1 MRQLHLIKHTQ
12 ATLRIFLSM
21 NATNNI
27 QPFSADDF
35 ANALAE
41 HNYEFAVGQ
50 TVKGKVVSVESSG
63 IYVDIGAKSL
73 GFLPIEEATLSSSA
87 HSNEAFTIGNEHEFL
102 IISSQNADGEV
113 KLSVRRLLFKQAWE
127 TLRTYQANSTVF
139 ETKVIGTNTGG
150 VIVDSVGLR
159 GFVPR
164 SHLTDTTDLAKLI
177 GKVLPVLVLE
187 ADETRKKLVL
197 SNRQAAKL
205 AAMTQLAK
213 GQLITGKITNI
224 RPFGAFVEFS
234 GVSGLLHVK
243 EMSQKSISDPTR
255 LFQLND
261 IIKAVV
267 VDIDESR
274 NRIALSTKILEL
286 HAGEILDN
294 SAQVFAEAEERLEKN
309 ISKLWEA

>member
-1 MRQLHLIKHTQ
+1 
-12 ATLRIFLSM
+12 M
-21 NATNNI
+21 NATTNI

-73 GFLPIEEATLSSSA
+73 GFLPIEEATLSGSSR
-87 HSNEAFTIGNEHEFL
+87 SNDAFPIGNEYEFL

-113 KLSVRRLLFKQAWE
+113 KLSVRRLLFKQAWQ
-127 TLRTYQANSTVF
+127 TLRDYQAESKVF

-164 SHLTDTTDLAKLI
+164 SHLADSSDMPKLI
-177 GKVLPVLVLE
+177 GKFLPVMVLE

-205 AAMTQLAK
+205 AAMTQIAK
-213 GQLITGKITNI
+213 GQLVTGKVTNI

-234 GVSGLLHVK
+234 GLSGLLHVK
-243 EMSQKSISDPTR
+243 EMSQKPVSDPTR
-255 LFQLND
+255 VFQLND
-261 IIKAVV
+261 MIKAVIIDV
-267 VDIDESR
+267 DESR
-274 NRIALSTKILEL
+274 NRIAFSTKILEL
-286 HAGEILDN
+286 HAGEMLDN
-294 SAQVFAEAEERLEKN
+294 SAQVFAEADERLEKN
-309 ISKLWEA
+309 ISKLWES

>member
-1 MRQLHLIKHTQ
+1 
-12 ATLRIFLSM
+12 M
-21 NATNNI
+21 NATTNI
-27 QPFSADDF
+27 QSFSADDF

-73 GFLPIEEATLSSSA
+73 GFLPIEEATLGSSSR
-87 HSNEAFTIGNEHEFL
+87 SNEAFTIGNEHEFL

-127 TLRTYQANSTVF
+127 TLRTYQAESTVF
-139 ETKVIGTNTGG
+139 QTKVIGTNTGG

-164 SHLTDTTDLAKLI
+164 SHLADTSDLAKLI
-177 GKVLPVLVLE
+177 GKTLPVMVLE

-213 GQLITGKITNI
+213 GQLITGKVTNI

-243 EMSQKSISDPTR
+243 EMSQKSVGDPTR

-261 IIKAVV
+261 VIKAVV

-286 HAGEILDN
+286 HAGEMLDN

>member
-1 MRQLHLIKHTQ
+1 
-12 ATLRIFLSM
+12 M
-21 NATNNI
+21 NATTNI

-73 GFLPIEEATLSSSA
+73 GFLPIEEATLSGSSR
-87 HSNEAFTIGNEHEFL
+87 SNDAFPIGNEYEFL

-113 KLSVRRLLFKQAWE
+113 KLSVRRLLFKQAWQ
-127 TLRTYQANSTVF
+127 TLRDYQAESKVF

-164 SHLTDTTDLAKLI
+164 SHLADSSDMPKLI
-177 GKVLPVLVLE
+177 GKFLPVMVLE

-205 AAMTQLAK
+205 AAMTQIAK
-213 GQLITGKITNI
+213 GQLVTGKVTNI

-234 GVSGLLHVK
+234 GLSGLLHVK
-243 EMSQKSISDPTR
+243 EMSQKPVSDPTR
-255 LFQLND
+255 VFQLND
-261 IIKAVV
+261 MIKAVIIDV
-267 VDIDESR
+267 DESR

-286 HAGEILDN
+286 HAGEMLDN

-309 ISKLWEA
+309 ISKLWES

>member
-1 MRQLHLIKHTQ
+1 
-12 ATLRIFLSM
+12 M
-21 NATNNI
+21 NATTNI

-73 GFLPIEEATLSSSA
+73 GFLPIEEATLSGSSR
-87 HSNEAFTIGNEHEFL
+87 SNDAFPIGNEYEFL

-113 KLSVRRLLFKQAWE
+113 KLSVRRLLFKQAWQ
-127 TLRTYQANSTVF
+127 TLRDYQAESKVF

-164 SHLTDTTDLAKLI
+164 SHLADSSDMAKLI
-177 GKVLPVLVLE
+177 GKFLPVMVLE

-205 AAMTQLAK
+205 AAMNQLAK
-213 GQLITGKITNI
+213 GQLVTGKVTNI
-224 RPFGAFVEFS
+224 RPFGVFVEFS

-243 EMSQKSISDPTR
+243 EMSQKPVNDPTR
-255 LFQLND
+255 VFQLND
-261 IIKAVV
+261 MIKAVV
-267 VDIDESR
+267 IDIDESR
-274 NRIALSTKILEL
+274 NRIALSTKLLEL
-286 HAGEILDN
+286 HAGEMLDN

>member
-1 MRQLHLIKHTQ
+1 
-12 ATLRIFLSM
+12 M
-21 NATNNI
+21 NATTNI

-73 GFLPIEEATLSSSA
+73 GFLPIEEATLSGSSR
-87 HSNEAFTIGNEHEFL
+87 SNDAFPIGNEYEFL

-113 KLSVRRLLFKQAWE
+113 KLSVRRLLFKQAWQ
-127 TLRTYQANSTVF
+127 TLRDYQAESKVF

-164 SHLTDTTDLAKLI
+164 SHLADSSDMPKLI
-177 GKVLPVLVLE
+177 GKFLPVVVLE

-205 AAMTQLAK
+205 AAMNQLAK
-213 GQLITGKITNI
+213 GQLVTGKVTNI
-224 RPFGAFVEFS
+224 RPFGVFVEFS

-243 EMSQKSISDPTR
+243 EMSQKPVSDPTR
-255 LFQLND
+255 VFQLND
-261 IIKAVV
+261 TIKAVV
-267 VDIDESR
+267 IDIDESR
-274 NRIALSTKILEL
+274 NRIALSTKLLEL
-286 HAGEILDN
+286 HAGEMLDN
-294 SAQVFAEAEERLEKN
+294 SAQVFAEADERLEKN

>member
-1 MRQLHLIKHTQ
+1 
-12 ATLRIFLSM
+12 M
-21 NATNNI
+21 NATTNI

-73 GFLPIEEATLSSSA
+73 GFLPIEEATLSGSSR
-87 HSNEAFTIGNEHEFL
+87 SNDAFPIGNEYEFL

-113 KLSVRRLLFKQAWE
+113 KLSVRRLLFKQAWQ
-127 TLRTYQANSTVF
+127 TLRDYQAESKVF

-164 SHLTDTTDLAKLI
+164 SHLADSSDMAKLI
-177 GKVLPVLVLE
+177 GKFLPVMVLE

-205 AAMTQLAK
+205 AAMNQLAK
-213 GQLITGKITNI
+213 GQLVTGKVTNI
-224 RPFGAFVEFS
+224 RPFGVFVEFS

-243 EMSQKSISDPTR
+243 EMSQKPVNDPTR
-255 LFQLND
+255 VFQLND
-261 IIKAVV
+261 TIKAVV
-267 VDIDESR
+267 IDIDESR

-286 HAGEILDN
+286 HAGEMLDN
-294 SAQVFAEAEERLEKN
+294 SAQVFAEADERLEKN

>member
-1 MRQLHLIKHTQ
+1 
-12 ATLRIFLSM
+12 M
-21 NATNNI
+21 NATKNI

-50 TVKGKVVSVESSG
+50 IVKGKVVSVESSG

-73 GFLPIEEATLSSSA
+73 GFLPTEEATLSSSSR
-87 HSNEAFTIGNEHEFL
+87 SNDETFAVGSEHDFL
-102 IISSQNADGEV
+102 IISNQNADGEV
-113 KLSVRRLLFKQAWE
+113 KLSVRRLLFKQAWQ
-127 TLRTYQANSTVF
+127 TLRDYQAESKVF
-139 ETKVIGTNTGG
+139 ETRVIGTNSGG
-150 VIVDSVGLR
+150 VTVDCIGLR

-164 SHLTDTTDLAKLI
+164 SHLSDASDLPKLV
-177 GKVLPVLVLE
+177 GKKLPVMILE

-205 AAMTQLAK
+205 AAMSQLAK
-213 GQLITGKITNI
+213 GQLIVGRVSNI
-224 RPFGAFVEFS
+224 RPFGAFVEFA

-243 EMSQKSISDPTR
+243 EISQKPVSDPTHV
-255 LFQLND
+255 FQIND
-261 IIKAVV
+261 TIKAVV
-267 VDIDESR
+267 IDVDESR
-274 NRIALSTKILEL
+274 DRIALSTKLLEL
-286 HAGEILDN
+286 HAGEMLDN

>member
-1 MRQLHLIKHTQ
+1 
-12 ATLRIFLSM
+12 M
-21 NATNNI
+21 NATKNI

-50 TVKGKVVSVESSG
+50 IVKGKVVSVESSG

-73 GFLPIEEATLSSSA
+73 GFLPIEEATLSGSSR
-87 HSNEAFTIGNEHEFL
+87 SGDAFPIGNEYEFL
-102 IISSQNADGEV
+102 IISNQNADGEV
-113 KLSVRRLLFKQAWE
+113 KLSVRRLLFKQAWQ
-127 TLRTYQANSTVF
+127 TLKDYQTESKVF
-139 ETKVIGTNTGG
+139 ETKVIGTNSGG
-150 VIVDSVGLR
+150 VIVDAVGLR

-164 SHLTDTTDLAKLI
+164 SHLTDATDLAKLV
-177 GKVLPVLVLE
+177 GKKIPVMVLD

-205 AAMTQLAK
+205 AAIGQLAK
-213 GQLITGKITNI
+213 GQLISGKVSNI
-224 RPFGAFVEFS
+224 RPFGAFVEFA

-243 EMSQKSISDPTR
+243 EMSQKPVSDPTR
-255 LFQLND
+255 IFQIND
-261 IIKAVV
+261 IIKAVI

-274 NRIALSTKILEL
+274 DRIALSTKLLEL

-294 SAQVFAEAEERLEKN
+294 SAQVFAEAEDRLAKN

>member
-1 MRQLHLIKHTQ
+1 
-12 ATLRIFLSM
+12 M
-21 NATNNI
+21 NATTNI

-63 IYVDIGAKSL
+63 LYVDIGAKSL
-73 GFLPIEEATLSSSA
+73 GFLPIEEATLSGSSR
-87 HSNEAFTIGNEHEFL
+87 SNDAFPIGNEYEFL

-113 KLSVRRLLFKQAWE
+113 KLSVRRLLFKQAWQ
-127 TLRTYQANSTVF
+127 TLRDYQAESKVF

-164 SHLTDTTDLAKLI
+164 SHLADSSDMPKLI
-177 GKVLPVLVLE
+177 GKFLPVMVLE

-205 AAMTQLAK
+205 AAMTQIAK
-213 GQLITGKITNI
+213 GQLVTGKVTNI

-234 GVSGLLHVK
+234 GLSGLLHVK
-243 EMSQKSISDPTR
+243 EMSQKPVSDPTR
-255 LFQLND
+255 VFQLND
-261 IIKAVV
+261 MIKAVIIDV
-267 VDIDESR
+267 DESR

-286 HAGEILDN
+286 HAGEMLDN

>member
-1 MRQLHLIKHTQ
+1 
-12 ATLRIFLSM
+12 M
-21 NATNNI
+21 NATTNI

-73 GFLPIEEATLSSSA
+73 GFLPIEEATLSGSSR
-87 HSNEAFTIGNEHEFL
+87 SNDAFPIGNEYEFL

-113 KLSVRRLLFKQAWE
+113 KLSVRRLLFKQAWQ
-127 TLRTYQANSTVF
+127 TLRDYQAESKVF

-164 SHLTDTTDLAKLI
+164 SHLADSSDMAKLI
-177 GKVLPVLVLE
+177 GKFLPVMVLE

-205 AAMTQLAK
+205 AAMTQIAK
-213 GQLITGKITNI
+213 GQLVTGKVTNI

-234 GVSGLLHVK
+234 GLSGLLHVK
-243 EMSQKSISDPTR
+243 EMSQKPVSDPTR
-255 LFQLND
+255 VFQLND
-261 IIKAVV
+261 MIKAVIIDV
-267 VDIDESR
+267 DESR

-286 HAGEILDN
+286 HAGEMLDN
-294 SAQVFAEAEERLEKN
+294 SAQVFAEADERLEKN
-309 ISKLWEA
+309 ISKLWES

>member
-1 MRQLHLIKHTQ
+1 
-12 ATLRIFLSM
+12 M
-21 NATNNI
+21 NATTNI

-50 TVKGKVVSVESSG
+50 TVKGKVISVESSG

-73 GFLPIEEATLSSSA
+73 GFLPIEEATLSGASR
-87 HSNEAFTIGNEHEFL
+87 SNDEAFPIGNEYEFL

-113 KLSVRRLLFKQAWE
+113 KLSVRRLLFKQAWQ
-127 TLRTYQANSTVF
+127 TLRDYQADSKVF
-139 ETKVIGTNTGG
+139 ETKVIGTNSGG
-150 VIVDSVGLR
+150 VTVDCVGLR

-164 SHLTDTTDLAKLI
+164 SHLSDSSDLAKLI
-177 GKVLPVLVLE
+177 GKILPVMVLE
-187 ADETRKKLVL
+187 AD
-197 SNRQAAKL
+197 
-205 AAMTQLAK
+205 AAMSQLSK
-213 GQLITGKITNI
+213 GLLITGKITNI

-243 EMSQKSISDPTR
+243 EMSQKPISDPTR
-255 LFQLND
+255 VFQIND
-261 IIKAVV
+261 MIKAVV

-274 NRIALSTKILEL
+274 DRIALSTKILEL
-286 HAGEILDN
+286 HAGEMLDN

>member
-1 MRQLHLIKHTQ
+1 
-12 ATLRIFLSM
+12 M
-21 NATNNI
+21 NATTNI

-73 GFLPIEEATLSSSA
+73 GFLPIEEATLSGSSR
-87 HSNEAFTIGNEHEFL
+87 SNDAFPIGNEYEFL

-113 KLSVRRLLFKQAWE
+113 KLSVRRLLFKQAWQ
-127 TLRTYQANSTVF
+127 TLRDYQAESKVF

-164 SHLTDTTDLAKLI
+164 SHLADSSDMPKLI
-177 GKVLPVLVLE
+177 GKFLPVMVLE

-205 AAMTQLAK
+205 AAMTQIAK
-213 GQLITGKITNI
+213 GQLISGKVTNI

-234 GVSGLLHVK
+234 GLSGLLHVK
-243 EMSQKSISDPTR
+243 EMSQKPVNDPTR
-255 LFQLND
+255 VFQLND
-261 IIKAVV
+261 MIKAVIIDV
-267 VDIDESR
+267 DESR

-286 HAGEILDN
+286 HAGEMLDN
-294 SAQVFAEAEERLEKN
+294 SSQVFAEADERLEKN
-309 ISKLWEA
+309 ISKLWES

>member
-1 MRQLHLIKHTQ
+1 
-12 ATLRIFLSM
+12 M
-21 NATNNI
+21 NATTNI

-73 GFLPIEEATLSSSA
+73 GFLPIEEATLSGSSR
-87 HSNEAFTIGNEHEFL
+87 SNDAFPIGNEYEFL

-113 KLSVRRLLFKQAWE
+113 KLSVRRLLFKQAWQ
-127 TLRTYQANSTVF
+127 TLRDYQAESKVF

-164 SHLTDTTDLAKLI
+164 SHLADSSDMPKLI
-177 GKVLPVLVLE
+177 GKFLPVMVLE

-205 AAMTQLAK
+205 AAMTQIAK
-213 GQLITGKITNI
+213 GQLVTGKVTNI

-234 GVSGLLHVK
+234 GLSGLLHVK
-243 EMSQKSISDPTR
+243 EMSQKPVSDPTR
-255 LFQLND
+255 VFQLND
-261 IIKAVV
+261 TIKAVIIDV
-267 VDIDESR
+267 DESR

-286 HAGEILDN
+286 HAGEMLDN
-294 SAQVFAEAEERLEKN
+294 SAQVFAEADERLEKN
-309 ISKLWEA
+309 ISKLWES

>member
-1 MRQLHLIKHTQ
+1 
-12 ATLRIFLSM
+12 M
-21 NATNNI
+21 NATTNI

-73 GFLPIEEATLSSSA
+73 GFLPIEEATLSGASR
-87 HSNEAFTIGNEHEFL
+87 SNNDAFPIGNEYEFL

-113 KLSVRRLLFKQAWE
+113 KLSVRRLL
-127 TLRTYQANSTVF
+127 LS
-139 ETKVIGTNTGG
+139 
-150 VIVDSVGLR
+150 
-159 GFVPR
+159 
-164 SHLTDTTDLAKLI
+164 DTSDLAKLI
-177 GKVLPVLVLE
+177 GKMLPVMVLD

-205 AAMTQLAK
+205 AAMNQLAK
-213 GQLITGKITNI
+213 GQLITGRVSNI
-224 RPFGAFVEFS
+224 RPFGAFVEFA

-243 EMSQKSISDPTR
+243 EMSQKPVSDPTR
-255 LFQLND
+255 VFQIND
-261 IIKAVV
+261 TIKAVV

-274 NRIALSTKILEL
+274 DRIALSTKILEL
-286 HAGEILDN
+286 HAGEMLDN

>member
-1 MRQLHLIKHTQ
+1 
-12 ATLRIFLSM
+12 M
-21 NATNNI
+21 NATTNI

-73 GFLPIEEATLSSSA
+73 GFLPIEEATLSGSSR
-87 HSNEAFTIGNEHEFL
+87 SNDAFPIGNEYEFL

-113 KLSVRRLLFKQAWE
+113 KLSVRRLLFKQAWQ
-127 TLRTYQANSTVF
+127 TLRDYQAESKVF

-164 SHLTDTTDLAKLI
+164 SHLADSSDMSKLI
-177 GKVLPVLVLE
+177 GKFLPVMVLE

-205 AAMTQLAK
+205 AAMTQIAK
-213 GQLITGKITNI
+213 GQLVTGKVTNI

-234 GVSGLLHVK
+234 GLSGLLHVK
-243 EMSQKSISDPTR
+243 EMSQKPVSDPTR
-255 LFQLND
+255 VFQLND
-261 IIKAVV
+261 TIKAVIIDV
-267 VDIDESR
+267 DESR

-286 HAGEILDN
+286 HAGEMLDN
-294 SAQVFAEAEERLEKN
+294 SAQVFAEADERLEKN
-309 ISKLWEA
+309 ISKLWES

>member
-1 MRQLHLIKHTQ
+1 
-12 ATLRIFLSM
+12 M
-21 NATNNI
+21 NATTNI

-50 TVKGKVVSVESSG
+50 TVKGTVVSVESSG

-73 GFLPIEEATLSSSA
+73 GFLPIEEATLSGSSR
-87 HSNEAFTIGNEHEFL
+87 SNDAFPIGNEYEFL

-113 KLSVRRLLFKQAWE
+113 KLSVRRLLFKQAWQ
-127 TLRTYQANSTVF
+127 TLRDYQAESKVF

-164 SHLTDTTDLAKLI
+164 SHLADSSDMPKLI
-177 GKVLPVLVLE
+177 GKFLPVMVLE

-205 AAMTQLAK
+205 AAMNQLAK
-213 GQLITGKITNI
+213 GQLVTGKITNI
-224 RPFGAFVEFS
+224 RPFGVFVEFS

-243 EMSQKSISDPTR
+243 EMSQKPVNDPTR
-255 LFQLND
+255 VFQLND
-261 IIKAVV
+261 MIKAVV
-267 VDIDESR
+267 IDIDESR

-286 HAGEILDN
+286 HAGEMLDN
-294 SAQVFAEAEERLEKN
+294 SAQVFAEADERLEKN

>member
-1 MRQLHLIKHTQ
+1 
-12 ATLRIFLSM
+12 M
-21 NATNNI
+21 NATTNI

-73 GFLPIEEATLSSSA
+73 GFLPIEEATLSGSSR
-87 HSNEAFTIGNEHEFL
+87 SNDAFPIGNEYEFL

-113 KLSVRRLLFKQAWE
+113 KLSVRRLLFKQAWQ
-127 TLRTYQANSTVF
+127 TLRDYQAESKVF

-164 SHLTDTTDLAKLI
+164 SHLADSSDMPKLI
-177 GKVLPVLVLE
+177 GKFLPVMVLE

-205 AAMTQLAK
+205 AAMTKIAK
-213 GQLITGKITNI
+213 GQLVTGKVTNI

-234 GVSGLLHVK
+234 GLSGLLHVK
-243 EMSQKSISDPTR
+243 EMSQKPVSDPTR
-255 LFQLND
+255 VFQLND
-261 IIKAVV
+261 MIKAVIIDV
-267 VDIDESR
+267 DESR

-286 HAGEILDN
+286 HAGEMLDN
-294 SAQVFAEAEERLEKN
+294 SAQVFAEADERLEKN
-309 ISKLWEA
+309 ISKLWES

>member
-1 MRQLHLIKHTQ
+1 
-12 ATLRIFLSM
+12 M
-21 NATNNI
+21 NATTNI

-50 TVKGKVVSVESSG
+50 TVKGRVVSVESSG

-73 GFLPIEEATLSSSA
+73 GFLPIEEATLSGASR
-87 HSNEAFTIGNEHEFL
+87 SNNDAFPIGNEYEFL

-113 KLSVRRLLFKQAWE
+113 KLSVRRLLFKQAWQ
-127 TLRTYQANSTVF
+127 TLRDYQAESKVF
-139 ETKVIGTNTGG
+139 ECRVIGTNSGG

-164 SHLTDTTDLAKLI
+164 SHLSDTSDLAKLI
-177 GKVLPVLVLE
+177 GKMLPVMVLE

-205 AAMTQLAK
+205 AAMNQLAK
-213 GQLITGKITNI
+213 GQLITGRVSNI
-224 RPFGAFVEFS
+224 RPFGAFVEFA

-243 EMSQKSISDPTR
+243 EMSQKPVSDPTR
-255 LFQLND
+255 VFQIND
-261 IIKAVV
+261 MIKAVV

-274 NRIALSTKILEL
+274 DRIALSTKILEL
-286 HAGEILDN
+286 HAGEMLDN

>member
-1 MRQLHLIKHTQ
+1 
-12 ATLRIFLSM
+12 M
-21 NATNNI
+21 NATTNI

-73 GFLPIEEATLSSSA
+73 GFLPIEEATLSGSSR
-87 HSNEAFTIGNEHEFL
+87 SNDAFPIGNEYEFL

-113 KLSVRRLLFKQAWE
+113 KLSVRRLLFKQAWQ
-127 TLRTYQANSTVF
+127 TLRDYQAESKVF

-164 SHLTDTTDLAKLI
+164 SHLADSSDMPKLI
-177 GKVLPVLVLE
+177 GKFLPVMVLE

-205 AAMTQLAK
+205 AAMTQIAK
-213 GQLITGKITNI
+213 GQLVTGKVTNI

-234 GVSGLLHVK
+234 GLSGLLHVK
-243 EMSQKSISDPTR
+243 EMSQKPVSDPTR
-255 LFQLND
+255 VFQLND
-261 IIKAVV
+261 MIKAVIIDV
-267 VDIDESR
+267 DESR

-286 HAGEILDN
+286 HAGEMLDN
-294 SAQVFAEAEERLEKN
+294 SAQVFAEADERLEKN
-309 ISKLWEA
+309 ISKLWES

>member
-1 MRQLHLIKHTQ
+1 
-12 ATLRIFLSM
+12 M
-21 NATNNI
+21 NATTNI

-63 IYVDIGAKSL
+63 LYVDIGAKSL
-73 GFLPIEEATLSSSA
+73 GFLPIEEATLSGSSR
-87 HSNEAFTIGNEHEFL
+87 SNDAFPIGNEYEFL

-113 KLSVRRLLFKQAWE
+113 KLSVRRLLFKQAWQ
-127 TLRTYQANSTVF
+127 TLRDYQAESKVF

-164 SHLTDTTDLAKLI
+164 SHLADSSDMPKLI
-177 GKVLPVLVLE
+177 GKFLPVMVLE

-205 AAMTQLAK
+205 AAMNQLAK
-213 GQLITGKITNI
+213 GQLVTGKVTNI
-224 RPFGAFVEFS
+224 RPFGVFVEFS

-243 EMSQKSISDPTR
+243 EMSQKPVSDPTR
-255 LFQLND
+255 VFQLND
-261 IIKAVV
+261 TIKAVV
-267 VDIDESR
+267 IDIDESR
-274 NRIALSTKILEL
+274 NRIALSTKLLEL
-286 HAGEILDN
+286 HAGEMLDN
-294 SAQVFAEAEERLEKN
+294 SAQVFAEADERLEKN

>member
-1 MRQLHLIKHTQ
+1 
-12 ATLRIFLSM
+12 M
-21 NATNNI
+21 NATTNI

-73 GFLPIEEATLSSSA
+73 GFLPIEEATLSGSSR
-87 HSNEAFTIGNEHEFL
+87 SNDAFPIGNEYEFL

-113 KLSVRRLLFKQAWE
+113 KLSVRRLLFKQAWQ
-127 TLRTYQANSTVF
+127 TLRDYQAESKVF

-164 SHLTDTTDLAKLI
+164 SHLADSSDMAKLI
-177 GKVLPVLVLE
+177 GKFLPVMVLE

-197 SNRQAAKL
+197 SNRQAAQL
-205 AAMTQLAK
+205 AAMNQLAK
-213 GQLITGKITNI
+213 GQLVTGKVTNI
-224 RPFGAFVEFS
+224 RPFGVFVEFS

-243 EMSQKSISDPTR
+243 EMSQKPVNDPTR
-255 LFQLND
+255 VFQLND
-261 IIKAVV
+261 MIKAVV
-267 VDIDESR
+267 IDIDESR

-286 HAGEILDN
+286 HAGEMLDN
-294 SAQVFAEAEERLEKN
+294 SAQVFAEADERLEKN

>member
-1 MRQLHLIKHTQ
+1 
-12 ATLRIFLSM
+12 M
-21 NATNNI
+21 NATKNI

-50 TVKGKVVSVESSG
+50 IVKGKVISVESSG

-73 GFLPIEEATLSSSA
+73 GFLPSEEATLSGSLRSSDV
-87 HSNEAFTIGNEHEFL
+87 FPIGNEYEFL

-127 TLRTYQANSTVF
+127 TLRTYQAESQVF
-139 ETKVIGTNTGG
+139 ETKVIGTNSGG
-150 VIVDSVGLR
+150 VIVDAVGLR

-164 SHLTDTTDLAKLI
+164 SHLTDTTDLAKLV
-177 GKVLPVLVLE
+177 GTKMPVMVLD

-205 AAMTQLAK
+205 AALNQLAK
-213 GQLITGKITNI
+213 GQLVTGKVTNI

-243 EMSQKSISDPTR
+243 EMSQKAVGDPTR
-255 LFQLND
+255 VFQLND
-261 IIKAVV
+261 VIKAVII
-267 VDIDESR
+267 DIDESR
-274 NRIALSTKILEL
+274 NRIALSTKLLEL
-286 HAGEILDN
+286 HAGEMLDN

>member
-1 MRQLHLIKHTQ
+1 
-12 ATLRIFLSM
+12 M
-21 NATNNI
+21 NATTNI

-73 GFLPIEEATLSSSA
+73 GFLPIEEATLSGSSR
-87 HSNEAFTIGNEHEFL
+87 SNDAFPIGNEYEFL

-113 KLSVRRLLFKQAWE
+113 KLSVRRLLFKQAWQ
-127 TLRTYQANSTVF
+127 TLRDYQAESKVF

-164 SHLTDTTDLAKLI
+164 SHLADSSDMPKLI
-177 GKVLPVLVLE
+177 GKFLPVMVLE

-205 AAMTQLAK
+205 AAMTQIAK
-213 GQLITGKITNI
+213 GQLVTGKVTNI

-234 GVSGLLHVK
+234 GLSGLLHVK
-243 EMSQKSISDPTR
+243 EMSQKPVSDPTR
-255 LFQLND
+255 VFQLND
-261 IIKAVV
+261 MIKAVIID
-267 VDIDESR
+267 VDKSR

-286 HAGEILDN
+286 HAGEMLDN
-294 SAQVFAEAEERLEKN
+294 SAQVFAEADERLEKN
-309 ISKLWEA
+309 ISKLWES

>member
-1 MRQLHLIKHTQ
+1 
-12 ATLRIFLSM
+12 M
-21 NATNNI
+21 NATTNI

-73 GFLPIEEATLSSSA
+73 GFLPIEEATLSGASR
-87 HSNEAFTIGNEHEFL
+87 SNNDAFPIEYEFL

-113 KLSVRRLLFKQAWE
+113 KLSVRRLLFKQAWQ
-127 TLRTYQANSTVF
+127 TLRDYQAESKVF
-139 ETKVIGTNTGG
+139 ECRVIGTNSGG

-164 SHLTDTTDLAKLI
+164 SHLSDTSDLAKLI
-177 GKVLPVLVLE
+177 GKMLPVMVLD

-205 AAMTQLAK
+205 AAMNQLAK
-213 GQLITGKITNI
+213 GQLITGRVSNI
-224 RPFGAFVEFS
+224 RPFGAFVEFA

-243 EMSQKSISDPTR
+243 EMSQKPVSDPTR
-255 LFQLND
+255 VFQIND
-261 IIKAVV
+261 TIKAVV

-274 NRIALSTKILEL
+274 DRIALSTKILEL
-286 HAGEILDN
+286 HAGEMLDN

>member
-1 MRQLHLIKHTQ
+1 
-12 ATLRIFLSM
+12 M
-21 NATNNI
+21 NATTNI
-27 QPFSADDF
+27 QPFSSDDF

-50 TVKGKVVSVESSG
+50 VVKGKVVSVESSG

-73 GFLPIEEATLSSSA
+73 GFLPIEEATLSGSSR
-87 HSNEAFTIGNEHEFL
+87 SNDTLPIGNEYEFL
-102 IISSQNADGEV
+102 IISNQNADGEV
-113 KLSVRRLLFKQAWE
+113 KLSVRRLLFKQAWQ
-127 TLRTYQANSTVF
+127 TLRDYQAESKVF
-139 ETKVIGTNTGG
+139 ETKVIGTNSGG

-164 SHLTDTTDLAKLI
+164 SHLADSSDMAKLI
-177 GKVLPVLVLE
+177 GKFLPVMVLE

-205 AAMTQLAK
+205 AAMNQLAK
-213 GQLITGKITNI
+213 GQLVTGKVTNI
-224 RPFGAFVEFS
+224 RPFGVFVEFS

-243 EMSQKSISDPTR
+243 EMSQKPVSDPTR
-255 LFQLND
+255 VFQLND

-294 SAQVFAEAEERLEKN
+294 SAQVFAEADERLEKN
-309 ISKLWEA
+309 ISKLWDA

>member
-1 MRQLHLIKHTQ
+1 
-12 ATLRIFLSM
+12 M
-21 NATNNI
+21 NATTNI

-73 GFLPIEEATLSSSA
+73 GFLPIEEATLSGSSR
-87 HSNEAFTIGNEHEFL
+87 SNDAFPIGNEYEFL

-113 KLSVRRLLFKQAWE
+113 KLSVRRLLFKQAWQ
-127 TLRTYQANSTVF
+127 TLRDYQAESKVF

-164 SHLTDTTDLAKLI
+164 SHLADSSDMAKLI
-177 GKVLPVLVLE
+177 GKFLPVMVLE

-205 AAMTQLAK
+205 AAMNQLAK
-213 GQLITGKITNI
+213 GQLVNGKVTNI
-224 RPFGAFVEFS
+224 RPFGVFVEFS

-243 EMSQKSISDPTR
+243 EMSQKPVNDPTR
-255 LFQLND
+255 VFQLND
-261 IIKAVV
+261 MIKAVV
-267 VDIDESR
+267 IDIDESR

-286 HAGEILDN
+286 HAGEMLDN
-294 SAQVFAEAEERLEKN
+294 SAQVFAEADERLEKN

>member
-1 MRQLHLIKHTQ
+1 
-12 ATLRIFLSM
+12 M
-21 NATNNI
+21 NATTNI
-27 QPFSADDF
+27 QPFSSDDF

-50 TVKGKVVSVESSG
+50 IVKGKVVSVESSG

-73 GFLPIEEATLSSSA
+73 GFLPIEEATLSGSSR
-87 HSNEAFTIGNEHEFL
+87 SNDTFPIGNEYEFL

-113 KLSVRRLLFKQAWE
+113 KLSVRRLLFKQAWQ
-127 TLRTYQANSTVF
+127 TLRDYQAESKVF
-139 ETKVIGTNTGG
+139 ETKVIGTNSGG

-164 SHLTDTTDLAKLI
+164 SHLADSSDMAKLI
-177 GKVLPVLVLE
+177 GKLLPVMVLE

-205 AAMTQLAK
+205 AAMNQLAK
-213 GQLITGKITNI
+213 GQLVTGKVTNI
-224 RPFGAFVEFS
+224 RPFGVFVEFS

-243 EMSQKSISDPTR
+243 EMSQKPVSDPTR
-255 LFQLND
+255 VFQLND
-261 IIKAVV
+261 TIKAVV
-267 VDIDESR
+267 IDIDESR

-286 HAGEILDN
+286 HAGEMLDN
-294 SAQVFAEAEERLEKN
+294 SAQVFAEADERLEKN
-309 ISKLWEA
+309 ISKLWDA

>member
-1 MRQLHLIKHTQ
+1 
-12 ATLRIFLSM
+12 M
-21 NATNNI
+21 NATTNI

-73 GFLPIEEATLSSSA
+73 GFLPIEEATLSGASRSS
-87 HSNEAFTIGNEHEFL
+87 NDEAFPIGNEYEFL

-113 KLSVRRLLFKQAWE
+113 KLSVRRLLFKQAWQ
-127 TLRTYQANSTVF
+127 TLRDYQADSKVF
-139 ETKVIGTNTGG
+139 ETKVIGTNSGG
-150 VIVDSVGLR
+150 VTVDCVGLR

-164 SHLTDTTDLAKLI
+164 SHLSDSSDLAKLI
-177 GKVLPVLVLE
+177 GKTLPVMVLE

-205 AAMTQLAK
+205 AAMSQLSK
-213 GQLITGKITNI
+213 GLLITGKITNI

-243 EMSQKSISDPTR
+243 EMSQKPISDPTR
-255 LFQLND
+255 VFQIND
-261 IIKAVV
+261 MIKAVV

-274 NRIALSTKILEL
+274 DRIALSTKILEL
-286 HAGEILDN
+286 HAGEMLDN

>member
-1 MRQLHLIKHTQ
+1 
-12 ATLRIFLSM
+12 M
-21 NATNNI
+21 NATTNI

-73 GFLPIEEATLSSSA
+73 GFLPIEEATLSGSSR
-87 HSNEAFTIGNEHEFL
+87 SNDAFPIGNEYEFL

-113 KLSVRRLLFKQAWE
+113 KLSVRRLLFKQAWQ
-127 TLRTYQANSTVF
+127 TLRDYQAESKVF

-164 SHLTDTTDLAKLI
+164 SHLADSSDMPKLI
-177 GKVLPVLVLE
+177 GKFLPVMVLE

-205 AAMTQLAK
+205 AAMNQLAK
-213 GQLITGKITNI
+213 GQLVTGKVTNI
-224 RPFGAFVEFS
+224 RPFGVFVEFS

-243 EMSQKSISDPTR
+243 EMSQKPVSDPTR
-255 LFQLND
+255 VFQLND
-261 IIKAVV
+261 TIKAVV
-267 VDIDESR
+267 IDIDESR
-274 NRIALSTKILEL
+274 NRIALSTKLLEL
-286 HAGEILDN
+286 HAGEMLDN
-294 SAQVFAEAEERLEKN
+294 SAQVFAEADERLEKN